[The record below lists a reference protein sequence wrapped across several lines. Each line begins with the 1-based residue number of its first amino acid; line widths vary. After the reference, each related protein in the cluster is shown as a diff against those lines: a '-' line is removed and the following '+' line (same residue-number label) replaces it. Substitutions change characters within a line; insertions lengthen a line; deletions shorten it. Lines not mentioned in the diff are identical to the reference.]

1 MIVSSPSS
9 FSSSWQS
16 RIRNGESLTS
26 SDKCFNLNLI
36 VGAISEFFENVIGQ
50 PLAIFQLPNVSLIAE
65 KSDNCELLRLLQLVI
80 CCAVNG
86 ENKEKY
92 IQAILI
98 MEREVQQAI
107 MESVQEVMNET
118 AAKGDEISLMS
129 KNDRDDAVARKCH
142 ELENKV
148 SHLITE
154 KAATEAELEDALHKI
169 ALLEEANVRGGITS
183 PAETAGSVAAT
194 LQLQQLQEK
203 LRRAQEELF
212 QADAEAQEA
221 KLRLSESLKSIEDYR
236 KTNEALTREA
246 TIAKQTRDEL
256 DVAKEELLNAQRQIS
271 ALETWKKRRADET
284 NALRIRCTKL
294 EEDNA
299 ACLQALSELK
309 QENRLNS
316 SLRAN
321 AEASRNQSVEATS
334 RVSELELRTLQ
345 LEEELK
351 QSRADLQS
359 SLREN
364 QVLLEEMRR
373 LRDRYEKNPL
383 SSDYESG
390 DNLGHFQSSL
400 NLSPK
405 PVESN
410 DSAKETSNEAV
421 YEVEQRYR
429 GYLAKA
435 LEVIRQLDRST
446 IAAETAVA
454 NQNGGTNPAN
464 ESEIARLQTLLAEKE
479 NIIEQLERHH
489 EQARRQRDLEDRMML
504 TAWYHLG
511 MRVNRAHT
519 ERLLHEEAG
528 DKFANDSFLSQQ
540 RKIHL
545 NSPFRGAPRSNL

>member
-1 MIVSSPSS
+1 M
-9 FSSSWQS
+9 
-16 RIRNGESLTS
+16 
-26 SDKCFNLNLI
+26 NLI
-36 VGAISEFFENVIGQ
+36 VGAVSEFFENVIGQ

-65 KSDNCELLRLLQLVI
+65 TSDNCELLRLLQLVI

-86 ENKEKY
+86 ENKEEY

-142 ELENKV
+142 ELESKV
-148 SHLITE
+148 SHLIAE

-183 PAETAGSVAAT
+183 PTETAGSVAAT

-221 KLRLSESLKSIEDYR
+221 KLRLSESLKSIEDLR

-246 TIAKQTRDEL
+246 TIAKQARDEL

-271 ALETWKKRRADET
+271 TLETWKKRRADET
-284 NALRIRCTKL
+284 NALRIRCAKL

-364 QVLLEEMRR
+364 QARRDQSHPNDHFTALHHMHVFVLLEEMRR

-400 NLSPK
+400 NLSSK
-405 PVESN
+405 PVDSN
-410 DSAKETSNEAV
+410 DSTNETSNETV
-421 YEVEQRYR
+421 FEVEQRYR

-435 LEVIRQLDRST
+435 LEVIRQLDRCA
-446 IAAETAVA
+446 IAAETTVA
-454 NQNGGTNPAN
+454 NQNDEAKPAN
-464 ESEIARLQTLLAEKE
+464 ESEIVRLQTLLAEKE

-519 ERLLHEEAG
+519 ERLLHEETG
-528 DKFANDSFLSQQ
+528 DKFVNDSFLSQQ
-540 RKIHL
+540 RRIHL